1 MFADGINH
9 LLDLQGWQG
18 ALLLGAF
25 VEQEALSHS
34 KVEAENRQTRLRVAV
49 KAEVI
54 MTLVSNFSR

>member
-9 LLDLQGWQG
+9 LLDFQGGQG

-49 KAEVI
+49 EV
-54 MTLVSNFSR
+54 